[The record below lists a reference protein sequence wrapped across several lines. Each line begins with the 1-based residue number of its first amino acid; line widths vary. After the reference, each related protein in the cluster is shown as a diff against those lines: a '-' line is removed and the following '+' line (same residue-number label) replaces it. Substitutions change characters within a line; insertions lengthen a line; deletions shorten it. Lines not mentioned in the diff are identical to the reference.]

1 MSASHELQLGSPSHG
16 DFEVDPEV
24 AQDEGETDRDDSESV
39 LSSTASITSSILEYR
54 KINGRTFASSSTT
67 DYWAPNDDQHLEGFD
82 VAHHWITKMLD
93 DKLYL
98 APIGDNPQRILDVGT
113 GSGIWAI
120 DVADEHPSAEI
131 IGTDIT
137 PTQPGWVPPNLKFQ
151 IEDAQLDWT
160 FAPESFDFIH
170 VRYLQGAIDDWPRL
184 YNQIYKFL
192 KPGGWFQ
199 HLEPDIELRS
209 DNPAVAVNKDHIFQR
224 WAQLFYD
231 AGDKLGRTFRFSGN
245 ILDDWAADAGFT
257 DVVHRKFK
265 IPYGSWPKDAKLKEL
280 GSYTGHYLDL
290 SLDGFAVFPVGQLLG
305 WSIEEVQVLVAQ
317 MRAAV
322 LSRKNLTN
330 GDMHLIYG
338 RKPATPRATTS
349 PEIISLSD
357 LLYGDEWLG
366 GLRMIAALSDVFLL
380 SQPARMNTAQPP
392 TTDEGSAKALVV
404 ENASQLFSQRCGEIL
419 GKWTTLL
426 RETAL
431 PDGCLCEDARVE
443 DSIRA

>member
-1 MSASHELQLGSPSHG
+1 MNNAWEGQSMQAKSGQPIPCLISIAKLRHADWARTAPQRKPAAIVSVMSASHELQPGSPSHG

-184 YNQIYKFL
+184 YKQIYKFL

-209 DNPAVAVNKDHIFQR
+209 DNPAVTVNKDHIFQR

-349 PEIISLSD
+349 PES
-357 LLYGDEWLG
+357 GPQAG
-366 GLRMIAALSDVFLL
+366 
-380 SQPARMNTAQPP
+380 N
-392 TTDEGSAKALVV
+392 
-404 ENASQLFSQRCGEIL
+404 
-419 GKWTTLL
+419 
-426 RETAL
+426 
-431 PDGCLCEDARVE
+431 
-443 DSIRA
+443 